1 MFKIS
6 SIEIKSPSEFKVERY
21 NITTL
26 ERLSNA
32 DMVGDLV
39 AKKYKFYFT
48 YESLTA
54 VELETILAAIWYT
67 EELFFTL
74 DYPYNGEMRTASV
87 YAGSIPTDLHRASGK
102 NWVWKNVQFNLIER

>member
-39 AKKYKFYFT
+39 AKK
-48 YESLTA
+48 
-54 VELETILAAIWYT
+54 V
-67 EELFFTL
+67 
-74 DYPYNGEMRTASV
+74 
-87 YAGSIPTDLHRASGK
+87 
-102 NWVWKNVQFNLIER
+102 